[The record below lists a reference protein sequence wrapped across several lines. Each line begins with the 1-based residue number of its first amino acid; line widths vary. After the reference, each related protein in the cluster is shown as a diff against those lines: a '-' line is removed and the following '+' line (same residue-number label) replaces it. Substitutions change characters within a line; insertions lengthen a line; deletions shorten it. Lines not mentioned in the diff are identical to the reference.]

1 MIRRFYPSN
10 KALMRMG
17 AAVCLAA
24 MAALAIGGHGTA
36 EPAAAIVNENGP
48 VIALTFDDGPYPKVT
63 GHILDVLEKN
73 GVCATFFVLGSRIEG
88 HEDML
93 TRMDELGCEIGNH
106 SFSHAD
112 LTRLSKA
119 DCQRE
124 LSDTDA
130 EIRRVTGHEASVVR
144 PPYGY
149 YNKTVMSAAERP
161 LILWTVD
168 TNDWR
173 GKAPGE
179 IADYVIQQAKEG
191 SVILMHDQQTQTA
204 DAMEMIIPTL
214 IEEGC
219 LFRLIR
225 QHIFYLLRVSY
236 CIFRPRGGCSPKL
249 FSCP

>member
-24 MAALAIGGHGTA
+24 AAALAIGGYGTA

-214 IEEGC
+214 IEEG
-219 LFRLIR
+219 FRFVTVSELIG
-225 QHIFYLLRVSY
+225 LT
-236 CIFRPRGGCSPKL
+236 GGQCKGVMLPE
-249 FSCP
+249 

>member
-1 MIRRFYPSN
+1 MMGLFNMIRRFYPSN

-24 MAALAIGGHGTA
+24 VAALAIGGHGTA

-149 YNKTVMSAAERP
+149 YNKTVMSAAGRP

-214 IEEGC
+214 IEEG
-219 LFRLIR
+219 FRFVTVSELIG
-225 QHIFYLLRVSY
+225 LT
-236 CIFRPRGGCSPKL
+236 GGQCKGVKL
-249 FSCP
+249 PE

>member
-10 KALMRMG
+10 KTLMRMG

-24 MAALAIGGHGTA
+24 AAALAIGGYGTA

-48 VIALTFDDGPYPKVT
+48 MIALTFDDGPYPKVT

-88 HEDML
+88 REDVL
-93 TRMDELGCEIGNH
+93 TRMEELGCEIGNH

-149 YNKTVMSAAERP
+149 YNKTVRSAAGRP

-214 IEEGC
+214 IEEG
-219 LFRLIR
+219 FRFVTVSELIR
-225 QHIFYLLRVSY
+225 LT
-236 CIFRPRGGCSPKL
+236 GGQCKGVKL
-249 FSCP
+249 PE

>member
-10 KALMRMG
+10 KTLMRMG
-17 AAVCLAA
+17 AAICLAA
-24 MAALAIGGHGTA
+24 AAALAIGGYGTA

-149 YNKTVMSAAERP
+149 YNKTVRSAAGRP

-214 IEEGC
+214 IEEG
-219 LFRLIR
+219 FRFVTVSELIR
-225 QHIFYLLRVSY
+225 LT
-236 CIFRPRGGCSPKL
+236 GGQCKGVKL
-249 FSCP
+249 PE

>member
-10 KALMRMG
+10 KTLMRMG

-24 MAALAIGGHGTA
+24 VAALAIGGHGTA

-48 VIALTFDDGPYPKVT
+48 MIALTFDDGPYPKVT

-112 LTRLSKA
+112 LTRLSNA

-149 YNKTVMSAAERP
+149 YNKTVMSAAGRP

-214 IEEGC
+214 IEEG
-219 LFRLIR
+219 FRFVTVSELIG
-225 QHIFYLLRVSY
+225 LT
-236 CIFRPRGGCSPKL
+236 GGQCKGVMLPE
-249 FSCP
+249 

>member
-1 MIRRFYPSN
+1 MMGLFNMIRRFYPSN
-10 KALMRMG
+10 KTLMRMG

-24 MAALAIGGHGTA
+24 VAALAIGGHGTA

-149 YNKTVMSAAERP
+149 YNKTVMSAAGRP

-214 IEEGC
+214 IEEG
-219 LFRLIR
+219 FRFVTVSELIR
-225 QHIFYLLRVSY
+225 LT
-236 CIFRPRGGCSPKL
+236 GGQCKGVMLPE
-249 FSCP
+249 

>member
-1 MIRRFYPSN
+1 MMGLFNMIRRFYPSN
-10 KALMRMG
+10 KTLMRMG

-24 MAALAIGGHGTA
+24 VAALAIGGHGTA

-149 YNKTVMSAAERP
+149 YNKTVMSTAGRP

-214 IEEGC
+214 IEEG
-219 LFRLIR
+219 FRFVTVSELIR
-225 QHIFYLLRVSY
+225 LT
-236 CIFRPRGGCSPKL
+236 GGQCKGVMLPE
-249 FSCP
+249 

>member
-10 KALMRMG
+10 KTLMRMD

-24 MAALAIGGHGTA
+24 VAALAIGGHGTA

-149 YNKTVMSAAERP
+149 YNKTVMSAAGRP

-214 IEEGC
+214 IEEG
-219 LFRLIR
+219 FRFVTVSELIR
-225 QHIFYLLRVSY
+225 LT
-236 CIFRPRGGCSPKL
+236 GGQCKGVKL
-249 FSCP
+249 PE

>member
-1 MIRRFYPSN
+1 M
-10 KALMRMG
+10 
-17 AAVCLAA
+17 
-24 MAALAIGGHGTA
+24 
-36 EPAAAIVNENGP
+36 
-48 VIALTFDDGPYPKVT
+48 
-63 GHILDVLEKN
+63 
-73 GVCATFFVLGSRIEG
+73 CATFFVLGSRIEG

-149 YNKTVMSAAERP
+149 YNKTVMSAAGRP

-214 IEEGC
+214 IEEG
-219 LFRLIR
+219 FRFVTVSELIG
-225 QHIFYLLRVSY
+225 LT
-236 CIFRPRGGCSPKL
+236 GGQCKGVMLPE
-249 FSCP
+249 

>member
-24 MAALAIGGHGTA
+24 VAALAIGGHDTA

-112 LTRLSKA
+112 LTRLNKA

-149 YNKTVMSAAERP
+149 YNNAVLSAAGRP

-214 IEEGC
+214 IEEG
-219 LFRLIR
+219 FRFVTVSELIR
-225 QHIFYLLRVSY
+225 LT
-236 CIFRPRGGCSPKL
+236 GGQCKGVKL
-249 FSCP
+249 PE

>member
-10 KALMRMG
+10 KTLMRMG

-24 MAALAIGGHGTA
+24 AAALAIGGYGTA

-48 VIALTFDDGPYPKVT
+48 MIALTFDDGPYPKVT

-88 HEDML
+88 REDVL
-93 TRMDELGCEIGNH
+93 TRMEELGCEIGNH

-149 YNKTVMSAAERP
+149 YNKTVMSAAGRP

-214 IEEGC
+214 IDEG
-219 LFRLIR
+219 FRFVTVSELIR
-225 QHIFYLLRVSY
+225 LT
-236 CIFRPRGGCSPKL
+236 GGQCKGVMLPE
-249 FSCP
+249 

>member
-1 MIRRFYPSN
+1 MMGLFNIIRRFYPSN
-10 KALMRMG
+10 KTLMRMG

-24 MAALAIGGHGTA
+24 AAALAIGGYGTA

-214 IEEGC
+214 IDEG
-219 LFRLIR
+219 FRFVTVSELIR
-225 QHIFYLLRVSY
+225 LT
-236 CIFRPRGGCSPKL
+236 GGQCKGVMLPE
-249 FSCP
+249 

>member
-1 MIRRFYPSN
+1 MGLFNMIRRFYPSN

-24 MAALAIGGHGTA
+24 VAALAIGGHGTA

-130 EIRRVTGHEASVVR
+130 EIRCVTGHEASVVR

-149 YNKTVMSAAERP
+149 YNMAVLSAAERP

-214 IEEGC
+214 IEEG
-219 LFRLIR
+219 FRFVTVSELIR
-225 QHIFYLLRVSY
+225 LT
-236 CIFRPRGGCSPKL
+236 GGQCKGVKL
-249 FSCP
+249 PE

>member
-24 MAALAIGGHGTA
+24 AVALAIGGYGTA

-48 VIALTFDDGPYPKVT
+48 MIALTFDDGPYPKVT

-93 TRMDELGCEIGNH
+93 IRMDELGCEIGNH

-112 LTRLSKA
+112 LTRLNKA

-214 IEEGC
+214 IEEG
-219 LFRLIR
+219 FRFVTVSELIR
-225 QHIFYLLRVSY
+225 LT
-236 CIFRPRGGCSPKL
+236 GGQCKGVKL
-249 FSCP
+249 PE

>member
-10 KALMRMG
+10 KTLMRMG

-24 MAALAIGGHGTA
+24 VAALAIGGHGTA

-149 YNKTVMSAAERP
+149 YNKAVRSAAGRP

-214 IEEGC
+214 IEEG
-219 LFRLIR
+219 FRFVTVSELIG
-225 QHIFYLLRVSY
+225 LT
-236 CIFRPRGGCSPKL
+236 GGQCKGVMLPE
-249 FSCP
+249 

>member
-10 KALMRMG
+10 KTLMRMG

-24 MAALAIGGHGTA
+24 MAVLAIGGHGTA

-48 VIALTFDDGPYPKVT
+48 MIALTFDDGPYPKVT

-214 IEEGC
+214 IEEG
-219 LFRLIR
+219 FRFVTVSELIR
-225 QHIFYLLRVSY
+225 LT
-236 CIFRPRGGCSPKL
+236 GGQCKGVKL
-249 FSCP
+249 PE

>member
-10 KALMRMG
+10 KTLMRMG

-24 MAALAIGGHGTA
+24 DAALAIGGHGTA

-214 IEEGC
+214 IEEG
-219 LFRLIR
+219 FRFVTVSELIR
-225 QHIFYLLRVSY
+225 LT
-236 CIFRPRGGCSPKL
+236 GGQCKGVKL
-249 FSCP
+249 PE

>member
-10 KALMRMG
+10 KTLMRMG

-24 MAALAIGGHGTA
+24 VAALAIGGHGTA

-149 YNKTVMSAAERP
+149 YNKTVMSAAGRP

-204 DAMEMIIPTL
+204 DAMEIIIPTL
-214 IEEGC
+214 IDEG
-219 LFRLIR
+219 FRFVTVSELIR
-225 QHIFYLLRVSY
+225 LT
-236 CIFRPRGGCSPKL
+236 GGQCKGVMLPE
-249 FSCP
+249 

>member
-10 KALMRMG
+10 KTLMRMG

-24 MAALAIGGHGTA
+24 VAALAIGGHGTA

-130 EIRRVTGHEASVVR
+130 EIRRVTGHEASIVR

-214 IEEGC
+214 IDEG
-219 LFRLIR
+219 FRFVTVSELIR
-225 QHIFYLLRVSY
+225 LT
-236 CIFRPRGGCSPKL
+236 GGQCKGVMLPE
-249 FSCP
+249 

>member
-10 KALMRMG
+10 KTLMRMG

-24 MAALAIGGHGTA
+24 AAALAIGGYGTA

-63 GHILDVLEKN
+63 GHILNVLEKN

-149 YNKTVMSAAERP
+149 YNKAVRSAAGRP

-214 IEEGC
+214 IDEG
-219 LFRLIR
+219 FRFVTVSELIR
-225 QHIFYLLRVSY
+225 LT
-236 CIFRPRGGCSPKL
+236 GGQCKGVMLPE
-249 FSCP
+249 

>member
-1 MIRRFYPSN
+1 MGLFNMIRRFYPSN

-24 MAALAIGGHGTA
+24 VAALAIGGHGTA

-214 IEEGC
+214 IEEG
-219 LFRLIR
+219 FRFVTVSELIR
-225 QHIFYLLRVSY
+225 LT
-236 CIFRPRGGCSPKL
+236 GGQCKGVMLPE
-249 FSCP
+249 

>member
-10 KALMRMG
+10 KTLMRMG

-24 MAALAIGGHGTA
+24 AAALAIGGYGTA

-88 HEDML
+88 REDVL

-149 YNKTVMSAAERP
+149 YNKAVRSAAGRP

-214 IEEGC
+214 IDEG
-219 LFRLIR
+219 FRFVTVSELIR
-225 QHIFYLLRVSY
+225 LT
-236 CIFRPRGGCSPKL
+236 GGQCKGVMLPE
-249 FSCP
+249 

>member
-10 KALMRMG
+10 KTLMRMG

-24 MAALAIGGHGTA
+24 VAALAIGGHGTA

-214 IEEGC
+214 IEEG
-219 LFRLIR
+219 FR
-225 QHIFYLLRVSY
+225 FVTVSELLGIS
-236 CIFRPRGGCSPKL
+236 
-249 FSCP
+249 

>member
-10 KALMRMG
+10 KTLMRMG

-24 MAALAIGGHGTA
+24 VAALAIGGHGTA

-48 VIALTFDDGPYPKVT
+48 MIALTFDDGPYPKVT

-93 TRMDELGCEIGNH
+93 TRMNELGCEIGNH

-149 YNKTVMSAAERP
+149 YNKTVMSAAGRP

-214 IEEGC
+214 IEEG
-219 LFRLIR
+219 FRFVTVSELIR
-225 QHIFYLLRVSY
+225 LT
-236 CIFRPRGGCSPKL
+236 GGQCKGVKL
-249 FSCP
+249 PE

>member
-24 MAALAIGGHGTA
+24 AAALAIGGYGTA
-36 EPAAAIVNENGP
+36 EPAAAIVNENVP

-149 YNKTVMSAAERP
+149 YNKTVMSAAGRP

-214 IEEGC
+214 IEEG
-219 LFRLIR
+219 FRFVTVSELIR
-225 QHIFYLLRVSY
+225 LT
-236 CIFRPRGGCSPKL
+236 GGQCKGVMLPE
-249 FSCP
+249 

>member
-10 KALMRMG
+10 KTLMRMG

-214 IEEGC
+214 IEEG
-219 LFRLIR
+219 FRFVTVSELIR
-225 QHIFYLLRVSY
+225 LT
-236 CIFRPRGGCSPKL
+236 GGQCKGVKL
-249 FSCP
+249 PE

>member
-10 KALMRMG
+10 KTLMRMG

-24 MAALAIGGHGTA
+24 AAALAIGGYGTA

-88 HEDML
+88 REDVL
-93 TRMDELGCEIGNH
+93 TRMEELGCEIGNH

-149 YNKTVMSAAERP
+149 YNKAVRSAAGRP

-214 IEEGC
+214 IDEG
-219 LFRLIR
+219 FRFVTVSELIR
-225 QHIFYLLRVSY
+225 LT
-236 CIFRPRGGCSPKL
+236 GGQCKGVMLPG
-249 FSCP
+249 

>member
-10 KALMRMG
+10 KTLMRMG

-24 MAALAIGGHGTA
+24 AAALAIGGHGTA

-112 LTRLSKA
+112 LTRLSRA

-149 YNKTVMSAAERP
+149 YNKAVRSAAGRP

-179 IADYVIQQAKEG
+179 IADYVIQQAKES

-214 IEEGC
+214 IDEG
-219 LFRLIR
+219 FRFVTVSELIR
-225 QHIFYLLRVSY
+225 LT
-236 CIFRPRGGCSPKL
+236 GGQCKGVMLPE
-249 FSCP
+249 

>member
-10 KALMRMG
+10 KTLMRMG

-179 IADYVIQQAKEG
+179 IADYVIQQAKED

-214 IEEGC
+214 IEEG
-219 LFRLIR
+219 FRFVTVSELIG
-225 QHIFYLLRVSY
+225 LT
-236 CIFRPRGGCSPKL
+236 GGQCKGVMLPE
-249 FSCP
+249 

>member
-10 KALMRMG
+10 KTLMRMG

-88 HEDML
+88 REDVL

-149 YNKTVMSAAERP
+149 YNKTVMSAAGRP

-214 IEEGC
+214 IDEG
-219 LFRLIR
+219 FRFVTVSELIR
-225 QHIFYLLRVSY
+225 LT
-236 CIFRPRGGCSPKL
+236 GGQCKGVKL
-249 FSCP
+249 PE

>member
-1 MIRRFYPSN
+1 MMGLFNMIRRFYPSN
-10 KALMRMG
+10 KTLMRMG

-24 MAALAIGGHGTA
+24 AAALAIGGYGTA

-73 GVCATFFVLGSRIEG
+73 GVCATFFVLGSRLEG
-88 HEDML
+88 REDVL
-93 TRMDELGCEIGNH
+93 TRMEELGCEIGNH

-149 YNKTVMSAAERP
+149 YNKAVRSAAGRP

-214 IEEGC
+214 IDEG
-219 LFRLIR
+219 FRFVTVSELIR
-225 QHIFYLLRVSY
+225 LT
-236 CIFRPRGGCSPKL
+236 GGQCKGVKL
-249 FSCP
+249 PE

>member
-10 KALMRMG
+10 KTLMRMG

-24 MAALAIGGHGTA
+24 AAALAIGGYGTA

-88 HEDML
+88 REDVL
-93 TRMDELGCEIGNH
+93 TRMEELGCEIGNH

-149 YNKTVMSAAERP
+149 YNKAVRSAAGRP

-214 IEEGC
+214 IDEG
-219 LFRLIR
+219 FRFVTVSELIR
-225 QHIFYLLRVSY
+225 LT
-236 CIFRPRGGCSPKL
+236 GGQCKGVKL
-249 FSCP
+249 PE

>member
-10 KALMRMG
+10 KTLMRMG

-24 MAALAIGGHGTA
+24 VAALAIGGHGTA

-48 VIALTFDDGPYPKVT
+48 MIALTFDDGPYPKVT

-149 YNKTVMSAAERP
+149 YNKTVMSAAGRP

-214 IEEGC
+214 IDEG
-219 LFRLIR
+219 FRFVTVSELIR
-225 QHIFYLLRVSY
+225 LT
-236 CIFRPRGGCSPKL
+236 GGQCKGVMLPE
-249 FSCP
+249 

>member
-1 MIRRFYPSN
+1 MMGLFNMIRRFYPSN
-10 KALMRMG
+10 KTLMRMG

-48 VIALTFDDGPYPKVT
+48 MIALTFDDGPYPKVT

-149 YNKTVMSAAERP
+149 YNKTVMSAAGRP

-214 IEEGC
+214 IEEG
-219 LFRLIR
+219 FRFVTVSELIG
-225 QHIFYLLRVSY
+225 LT
-236 CIFRPRGGCSPKL
+236 GGQCKGVKL
-249 FSCP
+249 PE

>member
-10 KALMRMG
+10 KTLMRMG

-24 MAALAIGGHGTA
+24 VAALAIGGHGTA

-112 LTRLSKA
+112 LTRLNKA

-149 YNKTVMSAAERP
+149 YNKTVRSAAGRP

-214 IEEGC
+214 IDEG
-219 LFRLIR
+219 FRFVTVSELIR
-225 QHIFYLLRVSY
+225 LT
-236 CIFRPRGGCSPKL
+236 GGQCKGVKL
-249 FSCP
+249 PE

>member
-10 KALMRMG
+10 KTLMRMG

-24 MAALAIGGHGTA
+24 VAALAIGGHGTA

-48 VIALTFDDGPYPKVT
+48 MIALTFDDGPYPKVT

-214 IEEGC
+214 IEEG
-219 LFRLIR
+219 FRFVTVSELIR
-225 QHIFYLLRVSY
+225 LT
-236 CIFRPRGGCSPKL
+236 GGQCKVVKL
-249 FSCP
+249 PE

>member
-10 KALMRMG
+10 KTLMRMG

-48 VIALTFDDGPYPKVT
+48 MIALTFDDGPYPKVT

-149 YNKTVMSAAERP
+149 YNKAVRSAADRP

-214 IEEGC
+214 IEEG
-219 LFRLIR
+219 FRFVTVSELIR
-225 QHIFYLLRVSY
+225 LT
-236 CIFRPRGGCSPKL
+236 GGQCKGVMLPE
-249 FSCP
+249 

>member
-10 KALMRMG
+10 KTLMRMG

-112 LTRLSKA
+112 LTRLNKA

-214 IEEGC
+214 IEEG
-219 LFRLIR
+219 FRFVTVSELIR
-225 QHIFYLLRVSY
+225 LT
-236 CIFRPRGGCSPKL
+236 GGQCKGVKL
-249 FSCP
+249 PE